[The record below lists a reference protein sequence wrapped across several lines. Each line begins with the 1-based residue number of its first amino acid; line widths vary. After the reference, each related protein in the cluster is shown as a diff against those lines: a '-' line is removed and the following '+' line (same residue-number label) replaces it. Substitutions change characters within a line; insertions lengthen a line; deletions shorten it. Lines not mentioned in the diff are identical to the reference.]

1 MVKKCCGRHREH
13 STEDL
18 DSVRES
24 KQNKASGRLLTFAPL
39 AQQRAA
45 LSVHLRQG
53 RKNLDLLTPNRAE
66 ASYFLPPYLCPGC
79 RDGLWLFT
87 AGSRH
92 KSRRLHLESRQP
104 HSHQH
109 PRLCAVSWR
118 LCFTSGKTRFSFLLF
133 WCFFNLDLFM
143 FMSLFF
149 LFRNLTY
156 RSTKINLSLNLSLIL
171 IIMLFYCCECS

>member
-53 RKNLDLLTPNRAE
+53 RKNLDLLTPSRAG

-109 PRLCAVSWR
+109 SRLCAAAASLLYIR
-118 LCFTSGKTRFSFLLF
+118 ENEIFLPFVLVYF
-133 WCFFNLDLFM
+133 QP
-143 FMSLFF
+143 
-149 LFRNLTY
+149 
-156 RSTKINLSLNLSLIL
+156 
-171 IIMLFYCCECS
+171 